1 MIKPAAR
8 YIIFTVFFLGFFCT
22 RVYAQSNPPSMWL
35 GVNGGYGL
43 TIHSVNGLSCQ
54 NDCPQFNGGTGG
66 GVFFGAVGDWLF
78 AEPFGISLHADYQFS
93 PLNMEATTSNVPTRD
108 QNGNIVPLVRNYT
121 LAVNVPEA
129 LASVSVFYK
138 LNRLQFHLGPAA
150 GLLINP
156 TWSSSAHIVSPTN
169 ANYGN
174 GTYDTTFFPK
184 QSLPNVN
191 TFQAYIMPG
200 VSYDIPLF
208 GANKNIMLTPEIDAY
223 FPLTSVSGAYTW
235 KETIIQFGA
244 ALKFGVG
251 SEEKTAP
258 PPQQQALPPPTV
270 IVNMLMRHTDQF
282 YGNQL
287 LQGVPVDSAGKTY
300 RTDTMVIGRTL
311 PVAKL
316 ASNALYENNVRKKV
330 SEIRVSVQFV
340 TEAFPLLPFVF
351 FDHNSSSL
359 RQRYADS
366 SSVTGFSTQAL
377 YPNPVV
383 FQRNMLN
390 IIGERMRLHPKA
402 SITISGYS
410 DPTTENADCDLA
422 SARANAVRSYLAS
435 AWKIDPKRM
444 TINTGQKNCAPD
456 FLTVTKSEDGYAEN
470 RRVEI
475 ESNDPEI
482 LESIARVHYIEPVA
496 ITPPAIEFDPSG
508 STVNGIKSWR
518 IEAKQGDRL
527 VYADSGAGAPHLL
540 DQAIGDSTAKNLRGG
555 TPMIAALT
563 ITDSGGRSSV
573 ASDTIKVVK
582 DTLETE
588 VERLY
593 LTLFLTSSDKITR
606 KDSASIHHFMDG
618 FDPAD
623 SVTILGYTD
632 ALGDTT
638 LNKDL
643 SERRAGSIHS
653 LVHTIT
659 PAAKRIYSEGIAYRK
674 YPPGIDSYS
683 SPEER
688 FLSRTVQIEVRKK
701 HAP

>member
-1 MIKPAAR
+1 MIKHAAR
-8 YIIFTVFFLGFFCT
+8 CIILTVFLLGSICT
-22 RVYAQSNPPSMWL
+22 QVRAQSASPLLWL

-43 TIHSVNGLSCQ
+43 TIHSVNGLSCE
-54 NDCPQFNGGTGG
+54 NGCPDYTGGTGG
-66 GVFFGAVGDWLF
+66 GAFFGAVGDWLF
-78 AEPFGISLHADYQFS
+78 AEHFGIFLHADYMFS
-93 PLNMEATTSNVPTRD
+93 PLNMEATTSDLQVRD

-129 LASVSVFYK
+129 LASISVFYK
-138 LNRLQFHLGPAA
+138 INRLQFHLGPAA
-150 GLLINP
+150 GLLMNP

-184 QSLPNVN
+184 QRLPYVN

-208 GANKNIMLTPEIDAY
+208 GAEKNIMLTPEIDAY
-223 FPLTSVSGAYTW
+223 LPLTSVSSAYIW
-235 KETIIQFGA
+235 NETIIQFGA
-244 ALKFGVG
+244 ALKFGV
-251 SEEKTAP
+251 SNEEKAAP
-258 PPQQQALPPPTV
+258 PPPSAPPPP
-270 IVNMLMRHTDQF
+270 IVVADTINRKTNQF
-282 YGNQL
+282 YGDRI
-287 LQGVPVDSAGKTY
+287 VPGNPVERDGKIY
-300 RTDTMVIGRTL
+300 RTDTMLIGRT
-311 PVAKL
+311 PPTAKL
-316 ASNALYENNVRKKV
+316 SSNALYENNIRKKV
-330 SEIRVSVQFV
+330 TEIRVSVQFV

-351 FDHNSSSL
+351 FDQNSSSL
-359 RQRYADS
+359 RQRYADP
-366 SSVTGFSTQAL
+366 SSVIGFSTQAL

-383 FQRNMLN
+383 FQRNLLN
-390 IIGERMRLHPKA
+390 IIGERMQSHPKTI
-402 SITISGYS
+402 ITLIGYS

-422 SARANAVRSYLAS
+422 RSRANAVRAYLTS
-435 AWKIDPKRM
+435 AWGIDLKRM
-444 TINTGQKNCAPD
+444 AISTGEKNCAPD
-456 FLTVTKSEDGYAEN
+456 FMTVTKSEDGYAEN

-475 ESNDPEI
+475 ESDDPAI
-482 LESIARVHYIEPVA
+482 LETIARVHYIEPVA

-508 STVNGIKSWR
+508 STTTDIRNWR

-527 VYADSGAGAPHLL
+527 VYGDSGAGVPHLL
-540 DQAIGDSTAKNLRGG
+540 DHSISDSTAKNLQGG
-555 TPMIAALT
+555 TPMVATLT
-563 ITDSGGRSSV
+563 ITDFGGRSSV

-653 LVHTIT
+653 LVHAIT

-674 YPPGIDSYS
+674 YPPGIDSYN

>member
-1 MIKPAAR
+1 MTKNTAR
-8 YIIFTVFFLGFFCT
+8 YILFTALLLGCFCP
-22 RVYAQSNPPSMWL
+22 RSYAQSNPPVLWL
-35 GVNGGYGL
+35 GINGGYGL
-43 TIHSVNGLSCQ
+43 TIHSVNGLSCE
-54 NDCPQFNGGTGG
+54 NGCPDYTGGTGG
-66 GVFFGAVGDWLF
+66 GAFFGAVGDWLF
-78 AEPFGISLHADYQFS
+78 AKHFGLALHADYMFS
-93 PLNMEATTSNVPTRD
+93 PLNMVATTSDLQVRD
-108 QNGNIVPLVRNYT
+108 QNGNLVPLVRNYT

-129 LASVSVFYK
+129 LASMSVFYK
-138 LNRLQFHLGPAA
+138 INRLQLHLGPAA
-150 GLLINP
+150 GLIMSP
-156 TWSSSAHIVSPTN
+156 TWSSSAHIVSPIN

-208 GANKNIMLTPEIDAY
+208 GADKNIILTPEIDAY
-223 FPLTSVSGAYTW
+223 FPLTSVSSAYSW

-251 SEEKTAP
+251 SEEKAVPPPPAP
-258 PPQQQALPPPTV
+258 PPPP
-270 IVNMLMRHTDQF
+270 IVVSDTIKKNTDQF
-282 YGNQL
+282 YGDQL
-287 LQGVPVDSAGKTY
+287 VPGNPIEKDGKIY
-300 RTDTMVIGRTL
+300 RTDTMLIGRTP

-316 ASNALYENNVRKKV
+316 SSNALYENNVRKKV
-330 SEIRVSVQFV
+330 TEIRVSVQFV

-351 FDHNSSSL
+351 FEHNSSSL

-366 SSVTGFSTQAL
+366 SSVIGFSAQAL

-383 FQRNMLN
+383 FQRNLLN
-390 IIGERMRLHPKA
+390 IIGERMRSHPKA
-402 SITISGYS
+402 SIIISGYS
-410 DPTTENADCDLA
+410 DPETENADCDLA
-422 SARANAVRSYLAS
+422 QARANEVRSYFVS
-435 AWKIDPKRM
+435 VWKIDPKRM
-444 TINTGQKNCAPD
+444 VINTGEKNCAPD
-456 FLTVTKSEDGYAEN
+456 FQTVTKSEEGYAEN

-475 ESNDPEI
+475 ESDDPAI

-496 ITPPAIEFDPSG
+496 ITPPAVEFDPSG
-508 STVNGIKSWR
+508 STVNGIRSWR
-518 IEAKQGDRL
+518 LEAKQEDRL
-527 VYADSGAGAPHLL
+527 VYADSGAGAPHLI
-540 DQAIGDSTAKNLRGG
+540 DHSIGDSTAKNLRGG
-555 TPMIAALT
+555 VPMVASLT
-563 ITDSGGRSSV
+563 ITDSGNYSST

-606 KDSASIHHFMDG
+606 HDSISIHHFMDG

-643 SERRAGSIHS
+643 SERRAESIHS

-659 PAAKRIYSEGIAYRK
+659 PAARRIYSEGIAYRK
-674 YPPGIDSYS
+674 YPPGIDSYDT
-683 SPEER
+683 PEER

>member
-1 MIKPAAR
+1 MTKHTAR
-8 YIIFTVFFLGFFCT
+8 YIFLAVFLLGSSCT
-22 RVYAQSNPPSMWL
+22 QVRAQSNSPSLWF

-43 TIHSVNGLSCQ
+43 TIHSVNGLSCESG
-54 NDCPQFNGGTGG
+54 CPDYTGG
-66 GVFFGAVGDWLF
+66 MGGGAFFGAVGDWSF
-78 AEPFGISLHADYQFS
+78 AEHFGISLHADYMFS
-93 PLNMEATTSNVPTRD
+93 PLNMQATTSALQVRD

-121 LAVNVPEA
+121 LAVNVPEVMFDPS
-129 LASVSVFYK
+129 LFYK
-138 LNRLQFHLGPAA
+138 LNRLQLHLGPAA
-150 GLLINP
+150 GLLISP

-174 GTYDTTFFPK
+174 GTYDTAFFPK
-184 QSLPNVN
+184 QTLPSVN

-208 GANKNIMLTPEIDAY
+208 GADKNIMLTPEIDV
-223 FPLTSVSGAYTW
+223 FIPITSVSSAYTW

-244 ALKFGVG
+244 ALKFGIR
-251 SEEKTAP
+251 SEEKVITPPAP
-258 PPQQQALPPPTV
+258 PPPPV
-270 IVNMLMRHTDQF
+270 IVNDTIQKNTDQF
-282 YGNQL
+282 YGDRLMPGN
-287 LQGVPVDSAGKTY
+287 PVEKDGKIY
-300 RTDTMVIGRTL
+300 RTDTMFIGRT
-311 PVAKL
+311 PPMAKL
-316 ASNALYENNVRKKV
+316 STNALYENNVRKKV
-330 SEIRVSVQFV
+330 TEIRVSVQYV

-366 SSVTGFSTQAL
+366 SSTIGFSTQAL

-390 IIGERMRLHPKA
+390 IIGERMKAHPKA
-402 SITISGYS
+402 TITLIGYS

-422 SARANAVRSYLAS
+422 TARANAVRSYLAS
-435 AWKIDPKRM
+435 AWKIDLKRM
-444 TINTGQKNCAPD
+444 AISTGEKNCAPD
-456 FLTVTKSEDGYAEN
+456 FMTVTKSEDGYAEN

-475 ESNDPEI
+475 ESNDPAI
-482 LESIARVHYIEPVA
+482 LETIARVHYIEPVA

-508 STVNGIKSWR
+508 STTTGIRNWR

-527 VYADSGAGAPHLL
+527 VYGDSGAGVPHLL
-540 DQAIGDSTAKNLRGG
+540 DHSISDSTAKNLRGG
-555 TPMIAALT
+555 TPMVATLT

-653 LVHTIT
+653 LVHAIT

-674 YPPGIDSYS
+674 YPPGIDSYN

-701 HAP
+701 W